1 MSPPVKQKIDA
12 LDRGLVA
19 LDLIAAQG
27 PLTLAELARQLD
39 VSRATAFRMLATLQG
54 RGFVEHDKVQHA
66 YRLGA
71 AVNRLH
77 ARTGVAELETR
88 AESVLRSLRDETR
101 ETVNLA
107 IVHGDKLVYHRIL
120 EGPQAMR
127 MSGTPGAEA
136 PWHSTAL
143 GMAVLSHLDA
153 EEARELCGPEPYT
166 AYTPHTARDWKHLSA
181 RLQSALKA
189 GYSTDEQE
197 MDVGA
202 TCIAAAILDRT
213 ERPVAAIS
221 MAGLAARWEPKERK
235 RIGRLLR
242 DAAEGLSGV

>member
-1 MSPPVKQKIDA
+1 MSQPAKQKIDA

-19 LDLIAAQG
+19 LELIAERG
-27 PLTLAELARQLD
+27 TVPLAAMAKDLG

-54 RGFVEHDKVQHA
+54 RGFVEHDAGLHA

-77 ARTGVAELETR
+77 ARTGVAELESR
-88 AESVLRSLRDETR
+88 AESVLREIRDETR

-127 MSGTPGAEA
+127 MSGTPGAEV

-143 GMAVLSHLDA
+143 GKAVLSHLGEDR
-153 EEARELCGPEPYT
+153 ARELAGAEPYT
-166 AYTPHTARDWKHLSA
+166 AYTSHTALDWKHLA
-181 RLQSALKA
+181 ERLRVALKA
-189 GYSTDEQE
+189 GYATDEEE
-197 MDVGA
+197 MDLGA
-202 TCIAAAILDRT
+202 TCIGAAILDHE

-221 MAGLAARWEPKERK
+221 MAGLAARWEPRERK

>member
-1 MSPPVKQKIDA
+1 MSQPAQQKIDA

-19 LDLIAAQG
+19 LDLIAEQRTVA
-27 PLTLAELARQLD
+27 LADLAKQLK

-54 RGFVEHDKVQHA
+54 RGFVEHDKELHS
-66 YRLGA
+66 YRLGG

-88 AESVLRSLRDETR
+88 AESVLRRLRDETR

-143 GMAVLSHLDA
+143 GMAVLSHLG
-153 EEARELCGPEPYT
+153 ESEARELAGPEPYT
-166 AYTPHTARDWKHLSA
+166 EYTANTAVDWKHLSA
-181 RLQSALKA
+181 RLQAALKA

-202 TCIAAAILDRT
+202 TCIGAAILDHD